1 MLPNIRI
8 MPHQIPETMVD
19 LIKSDYEHQ
28 KKFWDKLVSLPLG
41 SLQLG
46 NIVADQCINFIKNH
60 KKNADKFNLY
70 DEAKFRQV
78 EVYDTVF
85 LVVFIDNDS
94 IEFNDDVL
102 ITKIR
107 VCDEKN
113 KYYTLINLNG
123 VIQAI
128 NDNKMISVLK
138 LYFGMYSDIYPVDR
152 TEGSTESLN
161 SLTALIAY
169 IETMYCRL
177 IADEAYFSYDAN
189 DPTFKALLDSRYAN
203 YKPLIKE
210 VYSVYNE
217 GLLYPLYYNAAKL
230 SDIGYAISQPFYDCY
245 ALDNIMNDVF
255 NRDVNIEWRKEIR
268 EIMKNDEL
276 SDKDKFEKIFLK
288 APVTEKII
296 EILYKTYDAK
306 QVMKEISKELANIEA
321 LIEEFPEEKDP
332 TVEEVKAKYNKVK
345 EQYEKDMSIPATKV
359 DADKT
364 NNE

>member
-1 MLPNIRI
+1 MLPTIKI
-8 MPHQIPETMVD
+8 MPHQIPETMVE

-41 SLQLG
+41 SSQLS
-46 NIVADQCINFIKNH
+46 NIVADQSISFIKNH
-60 KKNADKFNLY
+60 KKDVDKFNLY
-70 DEAKFRQV
+70 EEAKFRQV
-78 EVYDTVF
+78 EIYDNVF

-94 IEFNDDVL
+94 IEFNDGIL
-102 ITKIR
+102 LTKIR

-123 VIQAI
+123 IIQSI

-138 LYFGMYSDIYPVDR
+138 LYFGIYSDIYPADR
-152 TEGSTESLN
+152 TEGVTESLN

-210 VYSVYNE
+210 VYSAYND
-217 GLLYPLYYNAAKL
+217 GALYPLYYNAAKL
-230 SDIGYAISQPFYDCY
+230 SNIGYYISQPFYDRY

-255 NRDVNIEWRKEIR
+255 TRDVNIEWRKEIR
-268 EIMKNDEL
+268 EIMKNDDL

-296 EILYKTYDAK
+296 EILYKTYDGN
-306 QVMKEISKELANIEA
+306 QVMKEISKELASIEA
-321 LIEEFPEEKDP
+321 LIEEFPEDKDP
-332 TVEEVKAKYNKVK
+332 SVEEVKAKYKRVK
-345 EQYEKDMSIPATKV
+345 EQYEKDMSVPATKV
-359 DADKT
+359 DTDKA